1 MKPLALVLVLVLA
14 VALVAPAAAQLP
26 PTPTPLPPGT
36 AVFTLPNAFSLWGGA
51 QQAVQVWNMA
61 GPWQPVIQ
69 GIAII
74 GLVITGMF
82 VVYRFIRQMTSKDTE
97 E

>member
-1 MKPLALVLVLVLA
+1 MRIALLLTLLLLLVLA
-14 VALVAPAAAQLP
+14 APAAAQLP

-36 AVFTLPNAFSLWGGA
+36 PRVTLPSEFSLWGGA
-51 QQAVQVWNMA
+51 QQAVQVWHMA

-82 VVYRFIRQMTSKDTE
+82 VVYKFIKQMTSKDAE
-97 E
+97 Q

>member
-1 MKPLALVLVLVLA
+1 MRVLIILSLMLMLA
-14 VALVAPAAAQLP
+14 APAAAQLP
-26 PTPTPLPPGT
+26 PTPTPLPPGA
-36 AVFTLPNAFSLWGGA
+36 AVFVLPEAFSLWGGA
-51 QQAVQVWNMA
+51 REAVQVWNMA

-82 VVYRFIRQMTSKDTE
+82 IVYKFIRQMTRKDAE
-97 E
+97 Q